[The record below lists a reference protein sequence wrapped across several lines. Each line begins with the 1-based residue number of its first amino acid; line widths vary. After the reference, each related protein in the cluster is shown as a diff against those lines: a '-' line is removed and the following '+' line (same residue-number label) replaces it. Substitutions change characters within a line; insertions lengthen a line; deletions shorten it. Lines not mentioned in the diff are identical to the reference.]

1 MFLTLTLSGWAGL
14 DTWYYGCRVAR
25 NCHPD
30 ELWDTYFTDSQR
42 VGKFRKNYGEPD
54 IVQVRQIFNDSL
66 QAREW
71 EHKVLQ
77 RLDVIHKNNWLNQSY
92 GKKPIRVKH

>member
-1 MFLTLTLSGWAGL
+1 M
-14 DTWYYGCRVAR
+14 
-25 NCHPD
+25 
-30 ELWDTYFTDSQR
+30 